1 MVGPGTHFLKNYE
14 SQSRINAVLSI
25 LPDNPGDS
33 RFWTASPG
41 LQIRVWNLLDN
52 RRKFAISFWLDSL
65 TMKFQIFCVVW
76 TIDTMLFELLNCE
89 RLVISKV
96 GWVLMLTLN
105 VSSHTPVC
113 NVNTSNKMWLVKL
126 CCNANNICFE
136 RFESLQKIIF
146 KTIGMNECFLH
157 KLRHVPCIVTSS
169 IIPSLSTLNICK
181 CWGLTAL
188 RCITVQKT
196 MSPYSYI
203 KRCHNPRETR
213 LSHLICRTLSIESIY
228 LCNTL

>member
-1 MVGPGTHFLKNYE
+1 MGPGTHFLKNYE

-33 RFWTASPG
+33 RFWTLSPG

-52 RRKFAISFWLDSL
+52 RRKFAISIWLDSP
-65 TMKFQIFCVVW
+65 TMKFQIFCIVW
-76 TIDTMLFELLNCE
+76 TILMLNCE

-113 NVNTSNKMWLVKL
+113 NFNISNKMWLVKL
-126 CCNANNICFE
+126 CYNANNICFE
-136 RFESLQKIIF
+136 RFESLQIYQDDWNQQVF
-146 KTIGMNECFLH
+146 FAQMTSCG
-157 KLRHVPCIVTSS
+157 PCIMTSS

-188 RCITVQKT
+188 QSITVQKT

-203 KRCHNPRETR
+203 KRCHNPHETR
-213 LSHLICRTLSIESIY
+213 LSHLICRTLSIESTC